1 MVDCI
6 CNIGPKGGIGMF
18 MGEYEHTID
27 DKGRL
32 IIPAKFRSQL
42 GEGFV
47 VTRGLDGCLT
57 GYPLSVWHELET
69 KLKSLSMTKRNA
81 RAFVRF
87 LYAAA
92 TECQFDK
99 QGRINLPIALR
110 QHAALNKQCTIVGV
124 SEHLEI
130 WDTERW
136 QRYMD
141 DTAAD
146 FDQIAEDLD
155 FDL

>member
-1 MVDCI
+1 
-6 CNIGPKGGIGMF
+6 MF

-42 GEGFV
+42 GDGFV

-81 RAFVRF
+81 G
-87 LYAAA
+87 L
-92 TECQFDK
+92 
-99 QGRINLPIALR
+99 
-110 QHAALNKQCTIVGV
+110 
-124 SEHLEI
+124 
-130 WDTERW
+130 
-136 QRYMD
+136 
-141 DTAAD
+141 
-146 FDQIAEDLD
+146 LD
-155 FDL
+155 FRGRCFTRLLADRYKYKEVLAKQLKPLFC

>member
-1 MVDCI
+1 
-6 CNIGPKGGIGMF
+6 MF

-42 GEGFV
+42 GDGFV

-87 LYAAA
+87 CMLPRPNASSISKDGSI
-92 TECQFDK
+92 CQ
-99 QGRINLPIALR
+99 
-110 QHAALNKQCTIVGV
+110 
-124 SEHLEI
+124 
-130 WDTERW
+130 
-136 QRYMD
+136 
-141 DTAAD
+141 
-146 FDQIAEDLD
+146 
-155 FDL
+155 